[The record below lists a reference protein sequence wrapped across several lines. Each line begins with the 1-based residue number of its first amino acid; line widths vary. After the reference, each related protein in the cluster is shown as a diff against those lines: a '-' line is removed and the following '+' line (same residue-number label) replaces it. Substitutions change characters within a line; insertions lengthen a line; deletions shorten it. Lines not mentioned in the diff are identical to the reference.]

1 MSNLSFARIMF
12 GTEDF
17 HRLRTIK
24 KPGLSAVAI
33 PLPANH
39 LAWELPTLHE
49 LLQKVWQRFTRK
61 G

>member
-12 GTEDF
+12 GTEDYPG
-17 HRLRTIK
+17 LRSTK

-39 LAWELPTLHE
+39 LSWELPTLHE
-49 LLQKVWQRFTRK
+49 LLQKVWQRFTRE